1 MATFNWVI
9 STTEYDLQPA
19 DMDGAIIVAHWRCN
33 AEQTEGTG
41 DDAVTYSAT
50 NTALLA
56 SHLTQRHPITRPMQ
70 TLLSL
75 KFLIGYGLAVLTRTL
90 LKHHWRLTLKHR
102 RIQRRHQE
110 YRGND

>member
-33 AEQTEGTG
+33 AEQVEGSG
-41 DDAVTYSAT
+41 DDAVPITRPI
-50 NTALLA
+50 TALVA
-56 SHLTQRHPITRPMQ
+56 SHLTLLHPITRPMQ

-75 KFLIGYGLAVLTRTL
+75 RFLIGYGLTVLIRTQ
-90 LKHHWRLTLKHR
+90 LKQVCKLTLTVR
-102 RIQRRHQE
+102 STL
-110 YRGND
+110 